1 MRRALNIALVIFGIS
16 ASVMASPRTTTSPN
30 NSSNVPDVPS
40 LHVLMPP
47 DVKDFPLEAIPLP

>member
-30 NSSNVPDVPS
+30 NSSNVPDFPS
-40 LHVLMPP
+40 LHVSMPP
-47 DVKDFPLEAIPLP
+47 DVKDFPLEAIPLL

>member
-30 NSSNVPDVPS
+30 NSSNAPDVPS
-40 LHVLMPP
+40 LHVSMPP
-47 DVKDFPLEAIPLP
+47 DMKDFPLEAIPLP

>member
-16 ASVMASPRTTTSPN
+16 ASVMTSPRTITSPN

-40 LHVLMPP
+40 LHVSTPP
-47 DVKDFPLEAIPLP
+47 DMKDFPLEAIPLP

>member
-30 NSSNVPDVPS
+30 ISSNVPDVPS
-40 LHVLMPP
+40 LHVSTPP
-47 DVKDFPLEAIPLP
+47 DMKDFPLEAIPLP

>member
-30 NSSNVPDVPS
+30 NSSNVPDFPS
-40 LHVLMPP
+40 LHVSMPP
-47 DVKDFPLEAIPLP
+47 M

>member
-40 LHVLMPP
+40 LHVSTPP
-47 DVKDFPLEAIPLP
+47 DMKDFPLEAIPLP

>member
-30 NSSNVPDVPS
+30 NSTNVPDVPS
-40 LHVLMPP
+40 LLVSMPP
-47 DVKDFPLEAIPLP
+47 DMKDFPLEAIPLP